1 MAHCDR
7 AMNTTLVRKFGNF
20 IGQIILNVN
29 GFLLVS
35 LISVLKMWKKEFWF
49 PRKFLPKLAFKTF
62 TYTYFSLY

>member
-35 LISVLKMWKKEFWF
+35 LISVLKM
-49 PRKFLPKLAFKTF
+49 
-62 TYTYFSLY
+62 